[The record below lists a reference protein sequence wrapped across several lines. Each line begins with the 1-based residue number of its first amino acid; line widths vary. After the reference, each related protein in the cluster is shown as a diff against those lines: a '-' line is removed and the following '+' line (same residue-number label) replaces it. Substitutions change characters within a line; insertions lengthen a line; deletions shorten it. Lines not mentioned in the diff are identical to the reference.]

1 LSKSKPRLVTPRGAC
16 DTHIH
21 IYDSRFPLVPGGI
34 APREEASVDAY
45 RRVMADLGLERVVL
59 VQPSAYGF
67 DNSCL
72 LDSLHVLGDA
82 ARGVATVGPE
92 TSDGELQRLTDA
104 GVRGARFFMLPGG
117 ATRWEWLPTVAAR
130 IEEFGWH
137 IQMQCDGRLLP
148 DYAAL
153 LGRLPGTLVIDHIGK
168 FLEPVTPDHPGF
180 RVILDLLEGGR
191 CWVKLAG
198 PYETSKIGPPLY
210 EDVGVLV
217 AAAPERLVWASN
229 WPHTSVRV
237 NPPDDAMLLD
247 VLLDWAPDRDVQRKI
262 LMDNPASLYGFDLA
276 PLRR

>member
-1 LSKSKPRLVTPRGAC
+1 VSEQKPRLVAPRGAC

-21 IYDSRFPLVPGGI
+21 IYEARFPLVPGGI
-34 APREEASVDAY
+34 VPREDAPVCAY
-45 RRVMADLGLERVVL
+45 RKVMANLGLERVVL

-72 LDSLHVLGDA
+72 VDALQQLGDA
-82 ARGVATVGPE
+82 ARGVATVGPD
-92 TSDGELQRLTDA
+92 TPDAELQRLTDS

-117 ATRWEWLPTVAAR
+117 ATRWEWLESVAAR
-130 IEEFGWH
+130 VVEFGWH

-148 DYAAL
+148 EYAAL

-168 FLEPVTPDHPGF
+168 FLEPVTPAHPGF
-180 RVILDLLEGGR
+180 RVILDLLAGGR

-198 PYETSKIGPPLY
+198 PYETSKVGPPLY
-210 EDVGVLV
+210 EDVGALAKALV
-217 AAAPERLVWASN
+217 AAAPERMLWASN

-247 VLLDWAPDRDVQRKI
+247 VLLDWAPEAGTQRKI
-262 LMDNPASLYGFDLA
+262 LSDNPAALYGF
-276 PLRR
+276 